1 MDRNNSSLIRKM
13 IDITG
18 NACGLF
24 DQSGMLIYGNEILHS
39 LNAGPIADSEEIH
52 ADSFDLYSS
61 NYNKLI
67 LWSEIVEWVQ
77 DKPFQLAVRAGRSS
91 SRVFRCR
98 VGKVDDAG
106 ESYYL
111 MVLNDIT
118 PQAELEARMAE
129 RDSILERVINEFPL
143 MICAMDNEGVIRIW
157 NRTSEAVTGFKPE
170 EMIGNPGALAML
182 FPATR
187 DLAEALTKWNQRSD
201 NVIRSWEMVMT
212 TKSGDRKP
220 ISWTVRYRENPIV
233 EGLYHWGI
241 GMDMT
246 EYKSTVDEL
255 KRNEDRLAFFLRA
268 THDAIYD
275 WDIPADDLWWSDGV
289 TQLFGHNKEEIGST
303 LNWWESNLHPSYA
316 HETIDSL
323 NRAIAGTDSF
333 WTFEYLFRKKDG
345 TYAYVND
352 KGFFIRDEQGKALRM
367 IGGMIDLTRIT
378 EAEKKLS
385 ERDEELR
392 KLLHFNSS
400 RLRGPLARIIQ
411 LTKLL
416 AAMPHESGQVRDMIE
431 QLLLSAREL
440 DLSYKRM
447 SDVAD
452 EEDED
457 EE

>member
-1 MDRNNSSLIRKM
+1 MDKNNHSLIRKM

-24 DQSGMLIYGNEILHS
+24 DQSGTLIYGNEILLS
-39 LNAGPIADSEEIH
+39 LKGDPDKLSTDIH

-61 NYNKLI
+61 NFNKLI
-67 LWSEIVEWVQ
+67 LWSEIVEWAQ
-77 DKPFQLAVRAGRSS
+77 DKPFQLSVRAGRSS

-98 VGKVDDAG
+98 VGKVEDAG
-106 ESYYL
+106 ETYYL

-118 PQAELEARMAE
+118 PQAELQARMAE

-143 MICAMDNEGVIRIW
+143 MICATDDEGVIRIW
-157 NRTSEAVTGFKPE
+157 NRMCEAVTGFRAE
-170 EMIGNPGALAML
+170 EMIGNRGALAML

-187 DLAEALTKWNQRSD
+187 DLAEALAKWNQRSD
-201 NVIRSWEMVMT
+201 DVIRSWEMVMT
-212 TKSGDRKP
+212 AKGGERKP

-233 EGLYHWGI
+233 EGLHHWGI

-246 EYKSTVDEL
+246 EYKSTVNDL
-255 KRNEDRLAFFLRA
+255 KRSEDRLAFFSRA

-275 WDIPADDLWWSDGV
+275 WDIPADDLWWSEGV
-289 TQLFGHNKEEIGST
+289 TQLFGHNKEEIEHT

-323 NRAIAGTDSF
+323 NQAIAGTDSF

-378 EAEKKLS
+378 EAEHKLS

-411 LTKLL
+411 LSKLL
-416 AAMPHESGQVRDMIE
+416 AAMPHSSDDVREMIE
-431 QLLLSAREL
+431 QILVSAREL

-452 EEDED
+452 DEDED